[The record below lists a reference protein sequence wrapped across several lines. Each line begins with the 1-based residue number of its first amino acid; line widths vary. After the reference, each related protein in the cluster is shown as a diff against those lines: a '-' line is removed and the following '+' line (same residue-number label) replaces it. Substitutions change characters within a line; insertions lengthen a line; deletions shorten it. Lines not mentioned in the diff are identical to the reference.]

1 MIVWISSTHRRDNC
15 LHFSPKFWSEE
26 AIWDVLMHVEAE
38 VKMDVKQMLCE
49 DVEWIYLSRR
59 G

>member
-1 MIVWISSTHRRDNC
+1 M
-15 LHFSPKFWSEE
+15 HFSPKFWSEE

-49 DVEWIYLSRR
+49 DVEWIYLCRR